1 MKEQI
6 LSNCY
11 KNPSPMHFISSGGSA
26 DLKTIAFFILKIIKL
41 LNIFTNSHFRG
52 FFLCEMFRIFHNV
65 LSMMELER
73 LLFETRRRLLVCV
86 LPLDI

>member
-52 FFLCEMFRIFHNV
+52 FFYVKC
-65 LSMMELER
+65 LE
-73 LLFETRRRLLVCV
+73 FFTMCSA
-86 LPLDI
+86 